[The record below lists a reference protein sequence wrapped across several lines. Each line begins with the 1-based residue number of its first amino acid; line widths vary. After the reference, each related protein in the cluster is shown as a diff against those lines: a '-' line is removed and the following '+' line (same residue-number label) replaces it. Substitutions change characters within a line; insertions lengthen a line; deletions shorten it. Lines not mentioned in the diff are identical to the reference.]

1 MKLFNLLP
9 HLNQMLVYLM
19 RKLSLASLIN
29 VKQSKKGSQK
39 LIGFHEFLKTDLP
52 QHLPKHLVEEGVCE
66 LWVYDLVQTQF
77 EWSSLPLNVVLGK
90 LVIFKLGSKFMSK
103 YFGEI
108 VLLGNLVEVLNLL
121 DFVKFVGFVTLAK
134 TGILKD

>member
-1 MKLFNLLP
+1 
-9 HLNQMLVYLM
+9 
-19 RKLSLASLIN
+19 
-29 VKQSKKGSQK
+29 
-39 LIGFHEFLKTDLP
+39 
-52 QHLPKHLVEEGVCE
+52 
-66 LWVYDLVQTQF
+66 
-77 EWSSLPLNVVLGK
+77 
-90 LVIFKLGSKFMSK
+90 MSK